1 MEGAIDPGRI
11 RCDNEYNMPFQ
22 PGTEIILVVDDEL
35 AVLNLTQMMLARYGY
50 GVLVASSGK
59 EALRLFEVW
68 PDIHIDLMLVD
79 LVMPEMN
86 GIELVE
92 KIHGFRPDLPFL
104 YFSGY
109 SDRQPLRPRF
119 DRNVPFIAKPFT
131 SIQLTNRIREILDKP
146 KSDVATAE

>member
-1 MEGAIDPGRI
+1 
-11 RCDNEYNMPFQ
+11 
-22 PGTEIILVVDDEL
+22 
-35 AVLNLTQMMLARYGY
+35 MMLARYGY
-50 GVLVASSGK
+50 GVLVASNGK

-92 KIHGFRPDLPFL
+92 KIRSFRPDLPFL

-109 SDRQPLRPRF
+109 SDQQPLRPGF

-131 SIQLTNRIREILDKP
+131 SIQLTNRVREVLDKP
-146 KSDVATAE
+146 KSEAATGE